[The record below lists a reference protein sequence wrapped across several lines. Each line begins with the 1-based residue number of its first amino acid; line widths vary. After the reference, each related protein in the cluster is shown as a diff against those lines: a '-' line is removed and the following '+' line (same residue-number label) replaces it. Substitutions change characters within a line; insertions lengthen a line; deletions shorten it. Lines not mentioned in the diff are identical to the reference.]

1 MNSMPGRRNVLKHV
15 VAQRGS
21 PNRAVLTVA
30 LILSHLLITC
40 APALLLAAT
49 IYTTY
54 VAIRLH
60 MPLRLEFPFYTP
72 RIQF

>member
-1 MNSMPGRRNVLKHV
+1 MLPGR
-15 VAQRGS
+15 GS
-21 PNRAVLTVA
+21 MVAVLQRINLFAHRYSASA
-30 LILSHLLITC
+30 L
-40 APALLLAAT
+40 LLLAAT

-72 RIQF
+72 RIRF